1 MPEDVVVA
9 PVVPVEPAASATPAT
24 QADVQNTGDEA
35 TPAAPEG
42 EKPEAAPTPEQ
53 EAKRKQNRLDRK
65 LDKAF
70 RQRAEA
76 QAKADFLE
84 KQLAE
89 ERAKNSPV
97 QNDGKPTLA
106 QFDYDPEK
114 YADAVA
120 KYATD
125 KAATEAK
132 AKHQEETG
140 KQFQQK
146 LVSDWDEKVAR
157 AEDKYDDWQKKVG
170 DLTPNSP
177 FTAAIMEA
185 ENGEDIAYYL
195 GTHPEEARRIVSLHP
210 LSQAREIGKLEAKL
224 LSEPQK
230 PQLPSSAPV
239 PIKPVGGS
247 SSPATKRLMDMSQDE
262 FDKKRK
268 AQIAAR
274 R

>member
-1 MPEDVVVA
+1 MPEEVVIVT
-9 PVVPVEPAASATPAT
+9 PVEPAASATPA
-24 QADVQNTGDEA
+24 QAADVPNTGDEA
-35 TPAAPEG
+35 PPAAPEG

-65 LDKAF
+65 LEKAF

-84 KQLAE
+84 RQLAE
-89 ERAKNSPV
+89 ERAKNSPK
-97 QNDGKPTLA
+97 DSGRPTLE
-106 QFDYDPEK
+106 QSEFDPEK
-114 YADAVA
+114 HADAVA
-120 KYATD
+120 KYELEKKD
-125 KAATEAK
+125 TEAK
-132 AKHQEETG
+132 AKQQAETG
-140 KQFQQK
+140 RQFHQK
-146 LVSDWDEKVAR
+146 LVSGWDEKVAR
-157 AEDKYDDWQKKVG
+157 AEDKYDDWQQKVG
-170 DLTPNSP
+170 ELKPDSP
-177 FTAAIMEA
+177 FTAAIMLT
-185 ENGEDIAYYL
+185 ENGEDVAYHL
-195 GTHPEEARRIVSLHP
+195 GTNPDEARRIASLHP
-210 LSQAREIGKLEAKL
+210 ISQAIEIGKLAAKL

-262 FDKKRK
+262 FDKKRR